1 MHQGICIQ
9 ASRLFDLFIQ
19 DEQMQ
24 MGKTCQ
30 EQYVGV
36 DGESL
41 GDIVNAGVV
50 RWKGNNA
57 HRLLLY
63 EANLHV
69 LRPK

>member
-36 DGESL
+36 DGESR

-50 RWKGNNA
+50 R
-57 HRLLLY
+57 
-63 EANLHV
+63 
-69 LRPK
+69 